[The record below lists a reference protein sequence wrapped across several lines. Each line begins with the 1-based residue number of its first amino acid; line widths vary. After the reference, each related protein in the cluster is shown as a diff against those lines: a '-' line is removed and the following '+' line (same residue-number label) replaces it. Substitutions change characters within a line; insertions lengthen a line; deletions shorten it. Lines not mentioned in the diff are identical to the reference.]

1 MGDFWTEL
9 PGGVATELIS
19 NLVWIVLA
27 AATVW
32 VFFLIRKRLLWWFVG
47 ATRKLL
53 VVSAIVATACWVVA
67 YFGYMTPLNA
77 ALAFAGLLSATSTYL
92 LYRFYRLGIL
102 DVFIRTARGIDYRAS
117 LKRPRHSFDFLGVG
131 AHKLTSIPE
140 FRQMIVRCAKA
151 GRPVRLL
158 LSPPDNPVLR
168 NVASRTGIDRNT
180 YASRVRESL
189 KTVADLAIKEGFN
202 IEVKFYHAE
211 SEADFQQFR
220 LVFIDDR
227 ICVMS
232 YTIWDD
238 QEGRSNPQV
247 VLTAGQNERSPHSL
261 YYTFKDY
268 FERMWTDPKTSA
280 VDLTRYR

>member
-1 MGDFWTEL
+1 MENFLTEL

-19 NLVWIVLA
+19 NIVWIVLA
-27 AATVW
+27 AIVVW
-32 VFFLIRKRLLWWFVG
+32 IAFKIRKSYSWLLVG
-47 ATRKLL
+47 ATRKFVAVSVFAAATCSVAAFLGYL
-53 VVSAIVATACWVVA
+53 SPVSA
-67 YFGYMTPLNA
+67 
-77 ALAFAGLLSATSTYL
+77 ALGWAGLGSATSLYL
-92 LYRFYRLGIL
+92 LHRINRLGIV
-102 DVFIRTARGIDYRAS
+102 DVFMRTAGGIDYRAS
-117 LKRPRHSFDFLGVG
+117 LTRPRHSFDFLGVG

-140 FRQMIVRCAKA
+140 FREMIVRCAKA

-168 NVASRTGIDRNT
+168 NIASRTGIDRHT
-180 YASRVRESL
+180 YASRVRDSL
-189 KTVADLAIKEGFN
+189 KIIADLAIKEGFN

-220 LVFIDDR
+220 LIFIDDR

-247 VLTAGQNERSPHSL
+247 VLNAGQSERSSHSL

-268 FERMWTDPKTSA
+268 FERMWTDQKTSS
-280 VDLTRYR
+280 VDLQKYR

>member
-1 MGDFWTEL
+1 MDEFWTEL
-9 PGGVATELIS
+9 PGGVATALIS

-47 ATRKLL
+47 ATRKFL
-53 VVSAIVATACWVVA
+53 VVSAIAAAVCCAVAQ
-67 YFGYMTPLNA
+67 FGYLTPQNA
-77 ALAFAGLLSATSTYL
+77 ALAFAGLLSATSIYL
-92 LYRFYRLGIL
+92 LYRFHGLGIL
-102 DVFIRTARGIDYRAS
+102 DVFMRTSSGIDYRAS

-151 GRPVRLL
+151 GRPVRFL

-168 NVASRTGIDRNT
+168 NIASRTGIDRHT

-202 IEVKFYHAE
+202 IEVKFYYAE

-232 YTIWDD
+232 SEVRQQI
-238 QEGRSNPQV
+238 G
-247 VLTAGQNERSPHSL
+247 
-261 YYTFKDY
+261 
-268 FERMWTDPKTSA
+268 
-280 VDLTRYR
+280 

>member
-1 MGDFWTEL
+1 MEEFWTEL
-9 PGGVATELIS
+9 PGGVVTEVIS
-19 NLVWIVLA
+19 NIIWIVLA
-27 AATVW
+27 AAMAG
-32 VFFLIRKRLLWWFVG
+32 VFFLIRKRLLWWYVG
-47 ATRKLL
+47 AARKLL
-53 VVSAIVATACWVVA
+53 VVSAIAATACWLA
-67 YFGYMTPLNA
+67 AHYGYLTSVNA
-77 ALAFAGLLSATSTYL
+77 SIAFAGLASTISAFL

-102 DVFIRTARGIDYRAS
+102 DVFMGTANGIDYRAS

-189 KTVADLAIKEGFN
+189 TTVAELAIKEGFN

-227 ICVMS
+227 LCVMS

-247 VLTAGQNERSPHSL
+247 VLTAGQNERSSHSL

-268 FERMWTDPKTSA
+268 FERMWADPKTSA
-280 VDLTRYR
+280 VDLKKYR